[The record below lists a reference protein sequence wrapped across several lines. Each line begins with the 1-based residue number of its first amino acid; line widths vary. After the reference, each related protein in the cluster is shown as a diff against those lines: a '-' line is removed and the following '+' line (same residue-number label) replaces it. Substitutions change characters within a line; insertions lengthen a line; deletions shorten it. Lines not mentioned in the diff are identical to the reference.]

1 MAGPA
6 ASDNMQTSRII
17 CKWMW
22 GDGGW
27 VGWSGVVDGGEESQG
42 QEKGGSWRWEG
53 VNPSRII
60 SQQQEE
66 VEEAQPPA
74 QQRGSFVRA
83 DGGLRTTGC
92 HGEYTAEASV
102 ENGKQSDCQKEPDL
116 DVFLLQQS
124 IFLQVFRVLDDQCG
138 VHRKTLQQGAQCSL
152 MAADHQQRV
161 VLHRWSSEGHHSE
174 LIASP
179 PASSFLLFIT
189 RDKII
194 EAHRAFNG

>member
-22 GDGGW
+22 RDGEW

-42 QEKGGSWRWEG
+42 QDKGERAGWGDG
-53 VNPSRII
+53 VNPPRII

-74 QQRGSFVRA
+74 QQRGSFVRV

-92 HGEYTAEASV
+92 HGEYTAGNIS
-102 ENGKQSDCQKEPDL
+102 
-116 DVFLLQQS
+116 
-124 IFLQVFRVLDDQCG
+124 
-138 VHRKTLQQGAQCSL
+138 T
-152 MAADHQQRV
+152 
-161 VLHRWSSEGHHSE
+161 SEC
-174 LIASP
+174 
-179 PASSFLLFIT
+179 
-189 RDKII
+189 
-194 EAHRAFNG
+194 

>member
-66 VEEAQPPA
+66 VEQAQPPA

-92 HGEYTAEASV
+92 HGEYTAV
-102 ENGKQSDCQKEPDL
+102 
-116 DVFLLQQS
+116 
-124 IFLQVFRVLDDQCG
+124 FLQVFRVLDDQCG
-138 VHRKTLQQGAQCSL
+138 VHRKTLQRGAQCSL